1 MITYSILYPP
11 RVPRVLPAFELG
23 EPTDTWRFYF
33 EPSIGNKIS
42 DFRGGFIRIRSQETE
57 RNALYPGKG
66 GYLDEYLPFRNPF
79 AENID
84 PLRPDR
90 NILQPKGYNTT
101 IPAVDQDER
110 GEYFIDIPHETF
122 TLSKSPRDTRYK
134 TQTMFTAND
143 WVSSTEDRGRGN
155 IQIYNDELKE
165 YINIDSQNYFS
176 GNLVQ
181 KGLSE
186 WSTICLVSPVS
197 TADYRLVIDN
207 NVIKSSIYEFVGTYV
222 EDSANSNTFFNP
234 NFLRAY
240 KIDIYR
246 AFGSEKESL
255 TDSSG
260 WIVGQ
265 ETKNLQIKWQNKI
278 ELENKQRYIVELT
291 IQTVWDLRKTITYHV
306 NTEFESSS
314 FRGSVEVSN
323 DHNHARAN
331 IKIQMETPLTWG
343 PKENVSLSEMEY
355 DFVDVGEMPISVEQG
370 LDFFGVKGALG
381 GEMIVTGVD
390 VVEGYETEYDR
401 YIFKMSGPELSRTNQ
416 SQEEYYIYAHSKMVG
431 EKPESPDIPYEE
443 DIIINPVLESPTGET
458 FQLYMDHKGYITTM
472 PSDEPSSH
480 TFLLVRD
487 PDGRYWRVTVLPTGQ
502 LETHITDDV
511 SEPRFVREPHLH
523 DVVTNSLGRIS
534 VDYQGRLMLTNVAS
548 NYIRGKYVKPQWI
561 NEFRL
566 VKLVYVLELGRKTN
580 ILKQTYRAF
589 LTDYDG
595 KLGDWEPIT
604 PDKHYYLYFA
614 TMDGQIRLI
623 VRDLDA
629 VGSALD
635 RYTAARLGESAIL
648 PESTMFIGAEGVDSN
663 YQVIRDTKGD
673 RTHYTVSI
681 DDRGALVANE
691 SFIGTASTATPKRE
705 REGEN

>member
-23 EPTDTWRFYF
+23 EPTERWRFYF
-33 EPSIGNKIS
+33 EPSNGNKIS

-57 RNALYPGKG
+57 LNALYPGKG

-79 AENID
+79 AEKIN
-84 PLRPDR
+84 PLRPDK
-90 NILQPKGYNTT
+90 NIVQPHGYNTT
-101 IPAVDQDER
+101 MPSVEQDER
-110 GEYFIDIPHETF
+110 GEYYIDIPHETF
-122 TLSKSPRDTRYK
+122 TMSRSRRDVRYK
-134 TQTMFTAND
+134 AQIMFTAND
-143 WVSSTEDRGRGN
+143 WLSSTEQRGKGN
-155 IQIYNDELKE
+155 IQVYNEELRK

-186 WSTICLVSPVS
+186 WSTICLVAPVS
-197 TADYRLVIDN
+197 PADYRLIIDGD
-207 NVIKSSIYEFVGTYV
+207 VIKSSIYEFVGTYV
-222 EDSANSNTFFNP
+222 EDSNNNNTFFNP

-240 KIDIYR
+240 KIDVFR

-255 TDSSG
+255 VDSSG

-265 ETKNLQIKWQNKI
+265 DTKNLQIKWQNKI
-278 ELENKQRYIVELT
+278 ELENNQRYIVDLT
-291 IQTVWDLRKTITYHV
+291 IQTVWDLRKTMSYHV
-306 NTEFESSS
+306 STAFESSL
-314 FRGSVEVSN
+314 FKGHVQVHN

-355 DFVDVGEMPISVEQG
+355 DFVDVGDMPISVEQG

-390 VVEGYETEYDR
+390 VVEGYETEPDR

-416 SQEEYYIYAHSKMVG
+416 SQEEYYIYAHSKMIG
-431 EKPESPDIPYEE
+431 EKRESESIPYEE
-443 DIIINPVLESPTGET
+443 DIVINPVLESPTGET
-458 FQLYMDHKGYITTM
+458 YELYQDVNGHIVTM
-472 PSDEPSSH
+472 PSKEPPSH
-480 TFLLVRD
+480 SFLLVRD
-487 PDGRYWRVTVLPTGQ
+487 PDYKYWRLTVLPTGQ

-523 DVVTNSLGRIS
+523 DVVTNSLGRLS
-534 VDYQGRLMLTNVAS
+534 VDHSGRLLLTKVADG
-548 NYIRGKYVKPQWI
+548 YVRGKYLKPQWI

-566 VKLVYVLELGRKTN
+566 VKLMHVLELGRKTN

-595 KLGDWEPIT
+595 KLGDWEPIS
-604 PDKHYYLYFA
+604 PHKHYYLYFA
-614 TMDGQIRLI
+614 TIDGQIRLI
-623 VRDLDA
+623 VRDLDSKGA
-629 VGSALD
+629 SLD
-635 RYTAARLGESAIL
+635 RYTAERLGENMSL
-648 PESTMFIGAEGVDSN
+648 PESMMFIGAEGIDSN

-673 RTHYTVSI
+673 RTHYTVSV

-691 SFIGTASTATPKRE
+691 SFIGTASTATPREE
-705 REGEN
+705 REDDV